1 MKAEKL
7 DAEASL
13 LIEYPDLQQRF
24 HLLRWCFSEK
34 INYLLRTIPPELTE
48 ELASNF
54 NLIKKRIIC
63 SILDQ
68 FTPETLPEWLWV
80 QCSLSVNDGGLGL
93 KDSVSVAYS
102 AFAGSFIDCLPTC
115 EEVCPNLLELNN
127 RCINSLNNS
136 IACINNFCQNQDNGV
151 ILNIASL
158 RAQRLVSNNS
168 TGLQHYLTA
177 MIENSTRKTLIETL
191 DSKHLGWFSS
201 VSNEMASRWLNVLP
215 KCPSFT
221 FDSSSF
227 KILLCNR
234 LDLPQPE
241 RCEGL
246 RCDCIKR
253 GEHPVIDD
261 RCHHLVTGCAKSG
274 FGINLHHGVTNT
286 IKELVN
292 AAGFRAKR
300 EENGCFY
307 HIDRE
312 FNDRQRKMRPD
323 LSIFDLP
330 GPYRKVILDI
340 SNICPIPI
348 FGNQMYSRNDA
359 LISQKAAQQR
369 YDERMEKFDAIS
381 TAHGIKFHPI
391 IFETTGRVHSES
403 FRYLKSIL
411 CNISGYMDG
420 KLLQEYWLNRI
431 SCSYQQ
437 QLAISIRDKL
447 RKQKGYRFIMGNFE
461 NNPEFVLASGSVF
474 LARH

>member
-1 MKAEKL
+1 
-7 DAEASL
+7 
-13 LIEYPDLQQRF
+13 
-24 HLLRWCFSEK
+24 
-34 INYLLRTIPPELTE
+34 
-48 ELASNF
+48 
-54 NLIKKRIIC
+54 
-63 SILDQ
+63 
-68 FTPETLPEWLWV
+68 
-80 QCSLSVNDGGLGL
+80 
-93 KDSVSVAYS
+93 
-102 AFAGSFIDCLPTC
+102 
-115 EEVCPNLLELNN
+115 
-127 RCINSLNNS
+127 
-136 IACINNFCQNQDNGV
+136 
-151 ILNIASL
+151 
-158 RAQRLVSNNS
+158 
-168 TGLQHYLTA
+168 
-177 MIENSTRKTLIETL
+177 
-191 DSKHLGWFSS
+191 
-201 VSNEMASRWLNVLP
+201 MASRWLSVLP

-227 KILLCNR
+227 RILLCNR
-234 LDLPQPE
+234 LYLPQPE

-253 GEHPVIDD
+253 GEHPVIDE

-274 FGINLHHGVTNT
+274 FGINLHHGVSNT

-312 FNDRQRKMRPD
+312 FNDRQRRMRPD

-330 GPYRKVILDI
+330 GPYRKVILDV

-348 FGNQMYSRNDA
+348 FGTQQYSRNDA
-359 LISQKAAQQR
+359 LIIQKAAQQR
-369 YDERMEKFDAIS
+369 YDERMEKFNAIS

-403 FRYLKSIL
+403 FRYLQSIL
-411 CNISGYMDG
+411 RNISGYMDG
-420 KLLQEYWLNRI
+420 KLLQAYWLNRI

-461 NNPEFVLASGSVF
+461 NNPEAVCFSFGLCLPS
-474 LARH
+474 